1 MKKLLILILLL
12 PIVFAKKTEIYSAY
26 TSHPYFVCPNDA
38 ERCELYEEVDSMSRN
53 ITPPRL
59 VMTCAPG
66 VCKYANDVGSS
77 FGFRVLP
84 GDIVFGASLFRAY
97 KITNEPEEQITTQT
111 TVFTTTE
118 TTQFSTTTIS
128 SCNKRSFSLCVSSSD
143 CKWIGDMVIGRCV
156 NKDYTTQTTLTT
168 VSITTTTQQQ
178 PIQSCLIKGQFCQSN
193 SECCSNIC
201 ERRCLSRSI
210 LGFCIFSTFV
220 SVCQ

>member
-1 MKKLLILILLL
+1 MKKLLILILLIPL
-12 PIVFAKKTEIYSAY
+12 VFAKKTEIYSAY

-59 VMTCAPG
+59 VMTCTPG

-97 KITNEPEEQITTQT
+97 KITNESEEIATQT

-128 SCNKRSFSLCVSSSD
+128 SCNKRSFSLCVSSHD
-143 CKWIGDMVIGRCV
+143 CKWIGDMVMGRCV
-156 NKDYTTQTTLTT
+156 NKDYMAQTTLTT
-168 VSITTTTQQQ
+168 VTTTTQQ
-178 PIQSCLIKGQFCQSN
+178 IQSCLIKGQFCQSN
-193 SECCSNIC
+193 SECCSNVC
-201 ERRCLSRSI
+201 ERKCLGRSI

-220 SVCQ
+220 SKCQ